1 MADGG
6 LVLSSLGTLSK
17 TPRGLLL
24 LGLFVREVFSFWTGH
39 PYDLE
44 VWLRN
49 AYFVSQGANPYT
61 AFMPPVPGLS
71 FAYLNETLPGV
82 GYLPLWPLIVASLYR
97 IYASVPGMSRFVL
110 YFLLKQ
116 PPIIGDVVLG
126 SLIYRALLTWGGKA
140 EVALR
145 GLTFWMVF
153 PYAILIS
160 AIWGQ
165 FDAIVAAL
173 VMFFLLSNRSV
184 RGYALVGLGILL
196 KWLPLI
202 YLPFHGLSER
212 GTRKIL
218 LGLPVVIPPVVT
230 ALILTAMGWDTL
242 GITAMSQSASHGG
255 GGGLT
260 YVNILQAPAIVPI
273 LATIN
278 GFYLVAG
285 YLWIPGCIVA
295 GWVAYRRFGAD
306 SPGGVAQSLL
316 LITTVFFLTRWG
328 VYEQYLIYFLPLFY
342 IDVVLWHPSRR
353 SLFFLTW
360 GLSLAYLLVNN
371 DLLIRFF
378 GPVDS
383 RAVDIAYAFDNQSS
397 LAPLRVY
404 GMYIL
409 GVLFTV
415 HLVQLVRIFMDP
427 SRDSTPWLLRP
438 LVRLRTLSKR
448 GVPDVQGGR

>member
-1 MADGG
+1 MIP
-6 LVLSSLGTLSK
+6 SLRMLSK
-17 TPRGLLL
+17 TPRGVLL
-24 LGLFVREVFSFWTGH
+24 LGLLVREVFSFWTGH

-49 AYFVSQGANPYT
+49 AFFVSQGANPYA

-71 FAYLNETLPGV
+71 FAYLNDSLPGV

-97 IYASVPGMSRFVL
+97 VYTIVPGMSRFVL

-116 PPIIGDVVLG
+116 PPIVGDVLLG
-126 SLIYRALLTWGGKA
+126 LLIYRALLAWGGKA

-145 GLTFWMVF
+145 GLTFWMFF

-173 VMFFLLSNRSV
+173 ILMFLLSNRSI
-184 RGYALVGLGILL
+184 RGYAFVGFGILL

-202 YLPFHGLSER
+202 YLPFYALCERGKRKVLVGLS
-212 GTRKIL
+212 I
-218 LGLPVVIPPVVT
+218 VIPPVVT
-230 ALILTAMGWDTL
+230 AAILSAMGWDTL

-255 GGGLT
+255 VGGLT
-260 YVNILQAPAIVPI
+260 YVNLLQAPAIVPI
-273 LATIN
+273 LSTLT
-278 GFYLVAG
+278 GFYLVMG
-285 YLWIPGCIVA
+285 YLWVPGSIVA
-295 GWVAYRRFGAD
+295 GWIAYRRFGKD
-306 SPGGVAQSLL
+306 SPEGVAQSLL

-342 IDVVLWHPSRR
+342 IDVMLWHPDRR
-353 SLFFLTW
+353 FLFILTW
-360 GLSLAYLLVNN
+360 GLALAYLLINN
-371 DLLIRFF
+371 DLLLRFF

-383 RAVDIAYAFDNQSS
+383 RAVDIAYTFDNKSS

-404 GMYIL
+404 GMYTL
-409 GVLFTV
+409 EVLFTV
-415 HLVQLVRIFMDP
+415 HLVQLVRVFMGP
-427 SRDSTPWLLRP
+427 LRDSTSWLLRP
-438 LVRLRTLSKR
+438 FLRLRTLSKR
-448 GVPDVQGGR
+448 IVPDVQGGR

>member
-1 MADGG
+1 M
-6 LVLSSLGTLSK
+6 
-17 TPRGLLL
+17 
-24 LGLFVREVFSFWTGH
+24 FSFWTGH

-49 AYFVSQGANPYT
+49 AYFVSQGANPYS
-61 AFMPPVPGLS
+61 AYMPPAPGLS
-71 FAYLNETLPGV
+71 FAYLNDRLAGV

-97 IYASVPGMSRFVL
+97 IYSIAPGLSRFVL

-116 PPIIGDVVLG
+116 PPIMGDVVLG
-126 SLIYRALLTWGGKA
+126 LLLYRALLAWGGKS

-145 GLTFWMVF
+145 GLTFWMFF

-173 VMFFLLSNRSV
+173 VLFFVLSNRSV
-184 RGYALVGLGILL
+184 RGYTFVGLGILL

-202 YLPFHGLSER
+202 YLPFYAFFER
-212 GTRKIL
+212 GKRKIL
-218 LGLPVVIPPVVT
+218 LALPVAVPPVVT
-230 ALILTAMGWDTL
+230 GLILAAMGWDTL
-242 GITAMSQSASHGG
+242 GITAMSRSASHGG
-255 GGGLT
+255 GGGMT
-260 YVNILQAPAIVPI
+260 FVNILQGPELAPFF
-273 LATIN
+273 ATIN
-278 GFYLVAG
+278 GFYFVMG

-295 GWVAYRRFGAD
+295 GWIANRKFRRDLPEGM
-306 SPGGVAQSLL
+306 AQSLL
-316 LITTVFFLTRWG
+316 LITAVFLLTRWG

-342 IDVVLWHPSRR
+342 IDVVLWHPDRR
-353 SLFFLTW
+353 SLFILTW
-360 GLSLAYLLVNN
+360 GLALAYLLVNN
-371 DLLIRFF
+371 DLLLRFF

-409 GVLFTV
+409 GGLFTL
-415 HLVQLVRIFMDP
+415 HLIQLIRVLTNPR
-427 SRDSTPWLLRP
+427 RDSTSWLLRP
-438 LVRLRTLSKR
+438 FLRLRSLSKR
-448 GVPDVQGGR
+448 AAPDVQAGR